1 MTAAEPSDDV
11 KLVLWSLG
19 MHPEDGTP
27 EGIARHVSAEMT
39 TARIG
44 DALREAEAEGY
55 ARELAGEWS
64 LTEAG
69 QTIRSAQD

>member
-1 MTAAEPSDDV
+1 MPIPEPRDDV
-11 KLVLWSLG
+11 KLVLWSLN

-39 TARIG
+39 TARIEG
-44 DALREAEAEGY
+44 ALREAEADGY

-64 LTEAG
+64 LTETG
-69 QTIRSAQD
+69 QTIRSAQE